1 MAYKVDIPR
10 LSLEERDRRWARVR
24 KAMAERGLACIVS
37 PPNTGHWELFQADTR
52 YLSSIGGN
60 CSETACVFPLESEV
74 MAVVL
79 NRPEFWAGAQ
89 DWVTDMRTPKHHM
102 WSSPMVDRLR
112 ELKLEG
118 ERIGVVGL
126 GGGVRTPEGTISW
139 GLYEKLREALP
150 KATFEDVTVM
160 MGNLRSVKSA
170 EELACM
176 ERSTE
181 IVEHGLEVMTEVA
194 RPGVPDFEVYANV
207 YGAMMKAGSEVP
219 TMVLW
224 GSGPG
229 EPHDAF
235 LPTRRR
241 LERGDRIDNE
251 IEAKYLGYQ
260 SQRVQPAILGEAPAA
275 LLNAMDK
282 HRLVFEA
289 ARAQL
294 KPGVAFGEVAE
305 LVDRI
310 SEEQG
315 CQVRLTMHGR
325 GLGEDRPL
333 LVGGDMT
340 AETASFVLQEGN
352 TFIMKPRL
360 RAPDGTAITW
370 GDIVAVTPSGGRRLG
385 KGTHDILVIPC

>member
-1 MAYKVDIPR
+1 MAQKLDIPR

-24 KAMAERGLACIVS
+24 QAMVERGLACIIS
-37 PPNTGHWELFQADTR
+37 PPHTGHWELYQADTR

-60 CSETACVFPLESEV
+60 CSETACVFPLEGEP

-79 NRPEFWAGAQ
+79 NRPDFWAGAQ
-89 DWVTDMRTPKHHM
+89 DWIADIRTPKHHM
-102 WSSPMVDRLR
+102 WSLPMLDRLR

-139 GLYEKLREALP
+139 GLYEKLREGLP
-150 KATFEDVTVM
+150 KASFEDVTVM

-176 ERSTE
+176 ERATE
-181 IVEHGLEVMTEVA
+181 IVEHGLAVMAQVA
-194 RPGVPDFEVYANV
+194 RPGVRDFEVYAEV

-219 TMVLW
+219 TMMLW
-224 GSGPG
+224 GSGP

-251 IEAKYLGYQ
+251 IEAKYIGYQ
-260 SQRVQPAILGEAPAA
+260 AQRVQPAILSEAPAA
-275 LLNAMDK
+275 LTAAMDK
-282 HRLVFEA
+282 HRTIFEA

-294 KPGVAFGEVAE
+294 KPGVAFGQLAAVIDEVSA
-305 LVDRI
+305 
-310 SEEQG
+310 EQG

-340 AETASFVLQEGN
+340 PETASFVLQEGN
-352 TFIMKPRL
+352 TFIMKPRVT
-360 RAPDGTAITW
+360 APDGTAVTW
-370 GDIVAVTPSGGRRLG
+370 GDIVAVTPEGGHRLG
-385 KGTHDILVIPC
+385 KGAHGILVIPC

>member
-1 MAYKVDIPR
+1 MAARVDVPR

-24 KAMAERGLACIVS
+24 QAMRERGLSCIVA

-52 YLSSIGGN
+52 YLSAIGGN
-60 CSETACVFPLESEV
+60 CSETACIFPLEGEV

-89 DWVTDMRTPKHHM
+89 DWVADIRTPKHHT
-102 WSSPMVDRLR
+102 WSLPMIDRLR

-150 KATFEDVTVM
+150 KAQFEDVTVM

-176 ERSTE
+176 ERATE
-181 IVEHGLEVMTEVA
+181 MVEHGLQVMAQVA
-194 RPGVPDFEVYANV
+194 RPGAVDYEVYADV

-219 TMVLW
+219 VMVLW

-229 EPHDAF
+229 EPRDAF

-260 SQRVQPAILGEAPAA
+260 SQRVQPAILGEAPPA
-275 LLNAMDK
+275 LLAAMDK
-282 HRLVFEA
+282 HKTVFEA
-289 ARAQL
+289 ARAEL
-294 KPGVAFGEVAE
+294 KPGVPFGEVAKRI
-305 LVDRI
+305 DRVA
-310 SEEQG
+310 EEEG
-315 CQVRLTMHGR
+315 CQARLTMHGR

-340 AETASFVLQEGN
+340 PETASFVLQEGN
-352 TFIMKPRL
+352 TFIMKPRV
-360 RAPDGTAITW
+360 RAADGTAITW
-370 GDIVAVTPSGGRRLG
+370 GDVVAVTPQGGRRLG
-385 KGTHDILVIPC
+385 KDPHRLLTIPY